1 MKLFKSFSVRL
12 LVEVFV
18 LFALVF
24 RVVGVVVVLKVAINE
39 LELVVVFIVCVVA
52 VLAAMLFVS
61 LVLTSESTKF
71 VTELAVNVL

>member
-1 MKLFKSFSVRL
+1 M
-12 LVEVFV
+12 
-18 LFALVF
+18 
-24 RVVGVVVVLKVAINE
+24 GVVVVLKVAINE

-71 VTELAVNVL
+71 VTELEVNVL